1 MAVAEELNFGRA
13 ASRLNISQPPLSRQI
28 KQLEEEIGT
37 ELFFRTKQ
45 TVELTEAGKVFLEH
59 SYKILKRIDK
69 ACKDTLKAAEGR
81 SGSILISYASGVND
95 VLMRILL
102 LFREEHPE
110 VEIIF
115 KQSLSVDIIEDLQEG
130 RIHIGVLPP
139 FENKLIHFQTISVS
153 PNGVI
158 LPSTH
163 PLASETT
170 PLKVKELEDEP
181 FVVSSR
187 TSLFFDHI
195 QSICNQSGFS
205 PKIVQEVLGLPT
217 IISCVASE
225 MGVSIV
231 SKLTMKQH
239 PNPKIVFRE
248 LRPITELK
256 TALAWR
262 KDEQS
267 PSVHNFLSFARN
279 YLNNNK
285 SS

>member
-1 MAVAEELNFGRA
+1 MD
-13 ASRLNISQPPLSRQI
+13 
-28 KQLEEEIGT
+28 
-37 ELFFRTKQ
+37 
-45 TVELTEAGKVFLEH
+45 H
-59 SYKILKRIDK
+59 SYKILNRIDK
-69 ACKDTLKAAEGR
+69 ACKDSLKAAEGR
-81 SGSILISYASGVND
+81 RGTILISYASGVNV

-102 LFREEHPE
+102 LFREKFPD

-139 FENKLIHFQTISVS
+139 FENKLIHFQTISIS

-158 LPSTH
+158 LPLTH
-163 PLASETT
+163 SLAGDTT

-195 QSICNQSGFS
+195 QYICNQSSFS

-217 IISCVASE
+217 IISCVASG

-231 SKLTMKQH
+231 SKLTMQQH

-262 KDEQS
+262 KDEKS
-267 PSVHNFLSFARN
+267 PSVHNFLSFAKE
-279 YLNNNK
+279 YLDKNNLP
-285 SS
+285 